1 MTGTSPAG
9 PLMCGSTT
17 PRTRPA
23 ATAASKALP
32 PFSRTAIPAAEASQ
46 WVDATMPNV
55 PASCGRVVKLDPC
68 GIMRTPRAGSARWGF
83 TRYLRTLRPP
93 ARGAPPAVTKG
104 RPDRL
109 APRPGLPHPAHDR
122 EQAEMR
128 ALAVPHRIAVAAL
141 IGAAALLA
149 ACTSA
154 SQTAGGSTP
163 AAQSAAPAASASTSA
178 AAPSSPAPATSGSS
192 SSSGGGG
199 AVTTC
204 ATSALKG
211 AVNTAAAGAAAGSI
225 YYPLDLTNTSG
236 GTCTVFGYPGV
247 SFVTGPSGTL
257 LGRAASRNPAKPA
270 ATVTLAPGQV
280 AHATLQVAQ
289 AGNYDPAQCKPVT
302 AHWLRIYPPDQTVP
316 LYVRFKAQAC
326 SARLPHSVG
335 SQLSVTVFQSGAS

>member
-1 MTGTSPAG
+1 
-9 PLMCGSTT
+9 
-17 PRTRPA
+17 
-23 ATAASKALP
+23 
-32 PFSRTAIPAAEASQ
+32 
-46 WVDATMPNV
+46 
-55 PASCGRVVKLDPC
+55 
-68 GIMRTPRAGSARWGF
+68 
-83 TRYLRTLRPP
+83 
-93 ARGAPPAVTKG
+93 
-104 RPDRL
+104 
-109 APRPGLPHPAHDR
+109 
-122 EQAEMR
+122 
-128 ALAVPHRIAVAAL
+128 VAAL
-141 IGAAALLA
+141 VGAAALLA

-154 SQTAGGSTP
+154 SQGTGGSMP
-163 AAQSAAPAASASTSA
+163 ATQSAAPVASTSAA
-178 AAPSSPAPATSGSS
+178 AAPSSPAPATGGSS
-192 SSSGGGG
+192 SSDSGPP
-199 AVTTC
+199 VTTC

-225 YYPLDLTNTSG
+225 YYPLDLTNISG
-236 GTCTVFGYPGV
+236 STCTVFGYPGV

-326 SARLPHSVG
+326 SARLPHSIG